1 MCITEEEGDKERIEC
16 TLSESLLGVDLQNME
31 GAAQSNVAKA
41 QGVQEFV
48 MQHPA
53 VVDECALGS
62 NVEATS
68 CRKDLG
74 EKGKLRHWSRGHVFV
89 VRSCGHVDMWKPIF
103 R

>member
-1 MCITEEEGDKERIEC
+1 MAMPIYKLIVLTYMTLCCIWH
-16 TLSESLLGVDLQNME
+16 
-31 GAAQSNVAKA
+31 A
-41 QGVQEFV
+41 GVQEFI

-53 VVDECALGS
+53 VVDESLDSA
-62 NVEATS
+62 VESTS

-89 VRSCGHVDMWKPIF
+89 VRSCGHVDTWKPIF